1 MARLVRI
8 QTIPSQRMTSSPPP
22 QITWISS
29 YPKSGNT
36 WVRFMLYAA
45 IYGPPE
51 RSIDINRKIAD
62 IHRKSEL
69 DTPDPTLPL
78 LCKTHFEL
86 TDAHPELANTK
97 GAIHIIRNPRDVL
110 LSALNY
116 HRLTG
121 VTDQQLPDHA
131 YAQAFIA
138 HGGDPMYKQ
147 LGFGTWASHARSW
160 RTTERFPV
168 LALRYEDLKADP
180 RAALVTMLDFLEL
193 DLDDTRI
200 DNAIKASAFDAMRAL
215 EIREKKQAPN
225 QDLSK
230 RLFVGDKR
238 ATSKGVYFMN
248 SGSTNQKLDALAPGL
263 DERFNAKLK
272 PLLDE
277 FGYAD

>member
-1 MARLVRI
+1 M
-8 QTIPSQRMTSSPPP
+8 TRMDR
-22 QITWISS
+22 
-29 YPKSGNT
+29 GD
-36 WVRFMLYAA
+36 YAA
-45 IYGPPE
+45 LYGPPE

-62 IHRKSEL
+62 IHRTSEL
-69 DTPDPTLPL
+69 DPPDPARPL

-86 TDAHPELANTK
+86 TDAHPRLTNTR

-121 VTDQQLPDHA
+121 VTDQQLPDRA

-138 HGGDPMYKQ
+138 NAGDPMYKQ

-180 RAALVTMLDFLEL
+180 RAALVAMLDFLGVS
-193 DLDDTRI
+193 LDDARI
-200 DNAIKASAFDAMRAL
+200 DNAVRASAFDAMRAL
-215 EIREKKQAPN
+215 EIREKKHAPD
-225 QDLSK
+225 QDLTK

-238 ATSKGVYFMN
+238 ATSKGLYFMN
-248 SGSTNQKLDALAPGL
+248 AGSTNQKLDAIAPKL
-263 DERFNAKLK
+263 DELFNTKLK
-272 PLLDE
+272 HELHE

>member
-1 MARLVRI
+1 
-8 QTIPSQRMTSSPPP
+8 MTEP
-22 QITWISS
+22 ITWISS

-45 IYGPPE
+45 LFGPPE

-62 IHRKSEL
+62 IHRASKL
-69 DTPDPTLPL
+69 DAPDPDLPT

-86 TDAHPELANTK
+86 TDAHPDIANTK

-121 VTDQQLPDHA
+121 VTPQQLPDRA

-138 HGGDPMYKQ
+138 NAGDPMYKQ

-160 RTTERFPV
+160 RTTDRFPV

-180 RAALVTMLDFLEL
+180 RAALVAMLDFLGL
-193 DLDDTRI
+193 DRSDSRI
-200 DNAIKASAFDAMRAL
+200 DDAVRASSFESMRAL
-215 EIREKKQAPN
+215 EIREKKQAPD

-238 ATSKGVYFMN
+238 ATNKGVYFMN
-248 SGSTNQKLDALAPGL
+248 AGSSDQKLDAIAPKL
-263 DERFNAKLK
+263 DEIFNTKLK
-272 PLLDE
+272 HELHE
-277 FGYAD
+277 YGYAR